1 MCSALRIN
9 WEPLS
14 FTNLAMY
21 FRWGCA
27 MGGSRLKLW
36 WEGQDWNFEA
46 RRCSSCWELTQTKPF
61 WWFRHHITQSTNAPL
76 ATAPWNEI
84 RLKHHYETRRR
95 FNGKGLIFIFSTTCI
110 RIPLIDT
117 TCNHNYPDSVET
129 FSISSASESCW
140 KLRWILCNLP
150 NSPGVMYS
158 WRSVWGSFLCA
169 NRAANTLATSEK
181 FSHFSEH
188 KDCRPRRGF
197 SRLIKHSH
205 ICERAVNDTSSDI
218 LNDFTSFFIS
228 CISWQRRGA
237 KWPRQAGIEAYVESG
252 KFCWRPMLACTHSWT
267 IIRYYKAITRHDRW
281 KGKEGKILW
290 REPCHIYRNVVL
302 LLCSLALG
310 RRCRGGKKKWGKNPF
325 CLCKH
330 RTERRKA

>member
-9 WEPLS
+9 WEPSGEPLS

-21 FRWGCA
+21 FRWGCV
-27 MGGSRLKLW
+27 R
-36 WEGQDWNFEA
+36 WEGQGWSFDGRVKIETLKLDVA
-46 RRCSSCWELTQTKPF
+46 RHVESWHKRSLSDDLD
-61 WWFRHHITQSTNAPL
+61 ITTPNRRTLPS
-76 ATAPWNEI
+76 ATAPWNKI
-84 RLKHHYETRRR
+84 RLKHHYETQRR
-95 FNGKGLIFIFSTTCI
+95 FNGNGLVFIFSTTCI

-228 CISWQRRGA
+228 CISWQR
-237 KWPRQAGIEAYVESG
+237 EES
-252 KFCWRPMLACTHSWT
+252 KMAETSRHQSLCWIRKILLTSNVSLHTQLNNHSILQSHHSTWSM
-267 IIRYYKAITRHDRW
+267 
-281 KGKEGKILW
+281 KGK
-290 REPCHIYRNVVL
+290 
-302 LLCSLALG
+302 
-310 RRCRGGKKKWGKNPF
+310 
-325 CLCKH
+325 
-330 RTERRKA
+330 RRKNIMTRTMSHLPQRCFIAVFFSSRSAVPGRQKMRKKSILFV